1 VSILILIGVYLR
13 NLSVVLAK
21 KQRHAGFQIQEESGS
36 ENREKIIEQWLI
48 EKFRDKLRKASIIS
62 GRKDKPFVLY
72 RNITEESE
80 DALEEVATVNEKY
93 VVVQVFSHGGF
104 LPTRFQKKQIFTL
117 DKFIRRILKSN
128 RLLLLQC
135 LDNLN

>member
-1 VSILILIGVYLR
+1 
-13 NLSVVLAK
+13 LAN
-21 KQRHAGFQIQEESGS
+21 KQQPEGFPRQEESDS
-36 ENREKIIEQWLI
+36 ENREKIIEEWLI

-72 RNITEESE
+72 RNILEESE
-80 DALEEVATVNEKY
+80 DALEEEVATVNEKY

-104 LPTRFQKKQIFTL
+104 LPTSFQKQQIFTL
-117 DKFIRRILKSN
+117 DKFIRRVLKSN
-128 RLLLLQC
+128 RVLLLQC

>member
-1 VSILILIGVYLR
+1 
-13 NLSVVLAK
+13 LAN
-21 KQRHAGFQIQEESGS
+21 KQQHEGFQRQEESDS
-36 ENREKIIEQWLI
+36 ENREKIIEEWLI

-72 RNITEESE
+72 RNILEESE
-80 DALEEVATVNEKY
+80 DALEEEVATVNEKY

-104 LPTRFQKKQIFTL
+104 LPTSFQKQQIFTL
-117 DKFIRRILKSN
+117 DKFIRRVLKSN
-128 RLLLLQC
+128 RVLLLQC

>member
-1 VSILILIGVYLR
+1 
-13 NLSVVLAK
+13 LAN
-21 KQRHAGFQIQEESGS
+21 KQQHEGFQRQQESDS
-36 ENREKIIEQWLI
+36 ENREKIIEGWLI

-62 GRKDKPFVLY
+62 GQKDKPFVLY
-72 RNITEESE
+72 RNIIEESE
-80 DALEEVATVNEKY
+80 DALEEEIATVNEKY

-104 LPTRFQKKQIFTL
+104 LPTSFQKQQIFTL

-128 RLLLLQC
+128 RVLLLQC

>member
-1 VSILILIGVYLR
+1 MA
-13 NLSVVLAK
+13 N
-21 KQRHAGFQIQEESGS
+21 KQQHEGFQRQEESDS
-36 ENREKIIEQWLI
+36 ENREKIIEEWLI

-72 RNITEESE
+72 RNILEESE
-80 DALEEVATVNEKY
+80 DALEEEVATVNEKY

-104 LPTRFQKKQIFTL
+104 LPTSFQKQQIFTL
-117 DKFIRRILKSN
+117 DKFIRRVLKSN
-128 RLLLLQC
+128 RVLLLQC

>member
-1 VSILILIGVYLR
+1 MA
-13 NLSVVLAK
+13 NN
-21 KQRHAGFQIQEESGS
+21 QHAGIQKQEES
-36 ENREKIIEQWLI
+36 ENENQEKIVEEWLI

-62 GRKDKPFVLY
+62 SRKDRPFILY
-72 RNITEESE
+72 RNIIEESE
-80 DALEEVATVNEKY
+80 DALEEEVATMSEKH

-104 LPTRFQKKQIFTL
+104 LPTNFQKQHIFTL

-128 RLLLLQC
+128 RSLLLQC